1 MEDAQAWTS
10 LKLDEC
16 HKRSDL
22 PSQTISIS
30 LKKKININIQVLH
43 SMTKLNHPLF
53 YGIDVLHHLLSEE
66 KLIEK
71 IKDDEESKSHTLT

>member
-1 MEDAQAWTS
+1 MLELGPLQNWSNVIKGLNYPHKPYLS
-10 LKLDEC
+10 LW
-16 HKRSDL
+16 
-22 PSQTISIS
+22 
-30 LKKKININIQVLH
+30 KKKINIIIQVFH
-43 SMTKLNHPLF
+43 TMTKLNHPLF

>member
-1 MEDAQAWTS
+1 
-10 LKLDEC
+10 
-16 HKRSDL
+16 
-22 PSQTISIS
+22 
-30 LKKKININIQVLH
+30 
-43 SMTKLNHPLF
+43 MTKLNHPLF